1 MALIVIA
8 IITIL
13 YLVPW
18 ALEDRGLINLEIS
31 KTSYTSEFNI
41 IASQENEDLEE
52 VIQNYARTK
61 NYNVNIEY
69 AGTID
74 IMDKLNSGEKYDAVW
89 ISNSIWLY
97 MLDSDVKVSNSKYT
111 SVNPIVFGIKN
122 QKLKS

>member
-1 MALIVIA
+1 MKNTKVALIVIA

-74 IMDKLNSGEKYDAVW
+74 IMDKLNSGENMMLCGFQ
-89 ISNSIWLY
+89 ILY
-97 MLDSDVKVSNSKYT
+97 GF
-111 SVNPIVFGIKN
+111 IC
-122 QKLKS
+122 

>member
-1 MALIVIA
+1 MKNTKVALIVIA

-89 ISNSIWLY
+89 I
-97 MLDSDVKVSNSKYT
+97 
-111 SVNPIVFGIKN
+111 
-122 QKLKS
+122 